1 MKPPFPA
8 TPAHGAALALAASLL
23 FTLGG
28 CASPAGIAPVTQLI
42 QPASVGLSGA
52 APSDSAAPLSPDW
65 WQGFGD
71 ATLNELVARALG
83 ANPSLMVAQA
93 RLARAQAAMAGAQ
106 SADGPQLNGSVDV
119 SRQHFSANGIYPP
132 PLGGES
138 WTLASGKIGGSW
150 ELDFFGR
157 NRAAIEAT
165 LGARNAALAEMQAA
179 RLLLASQVAR
189 SYVQLGRLLELRTL
203 GTRTLQQRDDMLAL
217 IKQRVSSGL
226 DTALEQRQGEGAL
239 PETRQQIEQL
249 DEQISLVRHAL
260 AALTAQ
266 TPAALDGLAPALGLL
281 QVTALPATLPAD
293 LLGRRADIAAARW
306 RVQAA
311 SSDVDSARAQ
321 FYPNVN
327 LSAFV
332 GLSSIGLD
340 RLVRSGSEE
349 YGAGPALHLPIFDSG
364 RLRANLRGK
373 TAELDAAVASYN
385 GAVLDAV
392 RDAADQIGSLRSIA
406 RQQALQTQAL
416 AAAESAYAISTQRYQ
431 AGLGGYL
438 MVLNA
443 ETSVLNQRRQAA
455 DLRARAL
462 DTQIGLTRALG
473 GGYSADAP
481 APSGS

>member
-1 MKPPFPA
+1 L
-8 TPAHGAALALAASLL
+8 LA
-23 FTLGG
+23 LGG
-28 CASPAGIAPVTQLI
+28 CASPAGIAPGAKLI
-42 QPASVGLSGA
+42 QPDSIGLG
-52 APSDSAAPLSPDW
+52 SAAPANGAAALSPDW
-65 WQGFGD
+65 WLGFGD
-71 ATLNELVARALG
+71 ATLNGLIARALG

-93 RLARAQAAMAGAQ
+93 RLARAQAAISGAQ
-106 SADGPQLNGSVDV
+106 AADGPQLNATVDV

-157 NRAAIEAT
+157 NRSAIEAT
-165 LGARNAALAEMQAA
+165 LGARNAALADMQAA

-189 SYVQLGRLLELRTL
+189 SYVQLGRLQELRTL
-203 GTRTLQQRDDMLAL
+203 TARTLQQRDDMLAL
-217 IKQRVSSGL
+217 IRQRVSSGL

-239 PETRQQIEQL
+239 PEARQQIEQL

-266 TPAALDGLAPALGLL
+266 APAALDGLTASLGKL
-281 QVTALPATLPAD
+281 QASALPATLPAD

-340 RLVRSGSEE
+340 RLVKTSSEE

-406 RQQALQTQAL
+406 RQQAQQAQAQ
-416 AAAESAYAISTQRYQ
+416 AAAEAAYTISTQRYQ

-443 ETSVLNQRRQAA
+443 ETSVLSQRRQAV
-455 DLRARAL
+455 DLLARAL
-462 DTQIGLTRALG
+462 DIQIALTRALG

-481 APSGS
+481 APAGS